1 MNNRHTM
8 LMPTRFRRFTLVE
21 LMAVI
26 VIISIILAFTAPAF
40 TRLMT
45 GSAVNTGTTMLS
57 AQLALARA
65 EAATRRCKIAIA
77 IYDAT
82 APTSFRAAYQSGGV
96 WAWLPGTKV
105 EELPLGAVM
114 AKFSANMPTSAD
126 FSSLAA
132 DFNSA
137 KKMLTDPSPPANYAI
152 TVTVGSHTYTYPAM
166 IFGAN
171 GRALEP
177 YFLVVIEGVIQKIG
191 SDSQLQKANP
201 ENARILKVSQFT
213 GRVSYEKNPLLP

>member
-114 AKFSANMPTSAD
+114 AKFSASMPTSAS
-126 FSSLAA
+126 FLAITA

-137 KKMLTDPSPPANYAI
+137 KKMLTDSDPLPANYAI
-152 TVTVGSHTYTYPAM
+152 TVDGVIYPAM

-177 YFLVVIEGVIQKIG
+177 YYLAVIEGVIQKIG